1 MLSSKE
7 PSRAS
12 RASRSISEILPPYIL
27 ELVLGYY
34 GQPKIGTESDN
45 TRVIQWTL
53 SVWKEP
59 IKGLV
64 GTYPFSTRE
73 GFYTLKHIQ
82 ENFGVES
89 ELRPIPYDSDLKIVR
104 AILAYAVETGNVKP
118 IEGIFNLGLVD
129 EVREIPFR
137 VPNLN
142 LVGIYEGSGMYGLRW
157 YIDTIGITLNNP
169 YTLRLESPN
178 SAYALENSIFRS
190 GNIED
195 IIWICQYYGV
205 RKVSKRADGYM
216 DCGSNGI
223 IARSVYSAHGID
235 GLDSLFKNSFF
246 AIEDYDISSGCDYI
260 ARDVIKKGDLKGL
273 EWLFQNYYPEIH
285 DQKDIYKYY
294 TIQAKIKETHSA
306 IAEFFERKKKDW
318 N

>member
-7 PSRAS
+7 PS
-12 RASRSISEILPPYIL
+12 RASRSISEILPPYVL
-27 ELVLGYY
+27 ELVLEYY
-34 GQPKIGTESDN
+34 GQIHIGMESDN
-45 TRVIQWTL
+45 TRVIQWAL
-53 SVWKEP
+53 SVWNEP

-73 GFYTLKHIQ
+73 GFYTLKYIQ
-82 ENFGVES
+82 ENFGSES
-89 ELRPIPYDSDLKIVR
+89 ELRPIPHNSDLKIVR

-137 VPNLN
+137 VPYLN
-142 LVGIYEGSGMYGLRW
+142 FAGIYERRGVHGLRW
-157 YIDTIGITLNNP
+157 YMDTIEITLTNP
-169 YTLRLESPN
+169 YYLRLESTHA
-178 SAYALENSIFRS
+178 SYALPNSIFRS

-205 RKVSKRADGYM
+205 RNVSKRYDERM

-235 GLDSLFKNSFF
+235 GLDSLCKNSFF
-246 AIEDYDISSGCDYI
+246 AVEDYDISSGCDYI
-260 ARDVIKKGDLKGL
+260 ACDVIKNGDIKGL
-273 EWLFQNYYPEIH
+273 DWLIQNYYTDIPRRQYLYNHATQRKTKKTHPEI
-285 DQKDIYKYY
+285 
-294 TIQAKIKETHSA
+294 AK
-306 IAEFFERKKKDW
+306 FFERKKKEW
-318 N
+318 NYI